1 MDGKNIFSIRR
12 NILWKDKD
20 MRVIIVDDEEKIRSE
35 ITSYLEKFAQEKKI
49 QIQIESYDCPAAFL
63 QECREK
69 ADLILLDVE
78 MPGMDGIALAREIR
92 KKDENV
98 LLMFI
103 TNMAQ
108 YALHGYEVEAIDY
121 VIKPLGYQEFALK
134 MKKAMRYMG
143 RHEKKQMML
152 QTVEGMQPIAIDD
165 ILYVEVIRHYLQ
177 YHTKAHVYEVR
188 GAMKEVESQ
197 LSQYH
202 FVRCNQSYLVNL
214 AKVQCIQG
222 NNVVIG
228 HDELPISR
236 NKKASFVDAL
246 TRYIGGML

>member
-1 MDGKNIFSIRR
+1 
-12 NILWKDKD
+12 
-20 MRVIIVDDEEKIRSE
+20 
-35 ITSYLEKFAQEKKI
+35 
-49 QIQIESYDCPAAFL
+49 
-63 QECREK
+63 
-69 ADLILLDVE
+69 
-78 MPGMDGIALAREIR
+78 
-92 KKDENV
+92 
-98 LLMFI
+98 
-103 TNMAQ
+103 
-108 YALHGYEVEAIDY
+108 
-121 VIKPLGYQEFALK
+121 

-222 NNVVIG
+222 NNVVVG

>member
-1 MDGKNIFSIRR
+1 
-12 NILWKDKD
+12 
-20 MRVIIVDDEEKIRSE
+20 MRVIIVDDEEKIRRE

-63 QECREK
+63 QECHAN

-134 MKKAMRYMG
+134 MKRQCATWGVMR
-143 RHEKKQMML
+143 K
-152 QTVEGMQPIAIDD
+152 
-165 ILYVEVIRHYLQ
+165 
-177 YHTKAHVYEVR
+177 
-188 GAMKEVESQ
+188 
-197 LSQYH
+197 
-202 FVRCNQSYLVNL
+202 
-214 AKVQCIQG
+214 
-222 NNVVIG
+222 
-228 HDELPISR
+228 SR
-236 NKKASFVDAL
+236 
-246 TRYIGGML
+246 